1 MRRTQANRRA
11 TLNVCFS
18 YTSRNEIAAAMG
30 QLVCACTQ
38 AIVYL
43 SSSLVSARPSA
54 VPALCRKPH
63 MFVLHIMQGKLHAG
77 DVSEDL
83 LERCLLTSSPG
94 SHPVDFLIRT
104 SGEKRLSDFLLWQ
117 STRCLVIF
125 TRVLWPDLSLLHF
138 LGLILSYQ
146 LAQPSS
152 RSLHWGGRQP
162 ISTVFRHGAIFC
174 LTAVIALIVGGAAD
188 LKLGWFRPPL
198 P

>member
-117 STRCLVIF
+117 STRYHDVFARFLFLASEVRF
-125 TRVLWPDLSLLHF
+125 LSFAAGTRRLISGMLRCQVPRHF
-138 LGLILSYQ
+138 HPSA
-146 LAQPSS
+146 LA
-152 RSLHWGGRQP
+152 
-162 ISTVFRHGAIFC
+162 
-174 LTAVIALIVGGAAD
+174 
-188 LKLGWFRPPL
+188 
-198 P
+198 